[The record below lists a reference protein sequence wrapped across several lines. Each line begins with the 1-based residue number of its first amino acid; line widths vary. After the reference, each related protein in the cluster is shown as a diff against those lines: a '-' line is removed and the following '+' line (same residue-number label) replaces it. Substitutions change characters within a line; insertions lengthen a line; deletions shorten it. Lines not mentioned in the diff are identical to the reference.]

1 MKRNGFTLVELLT
14 VIVILSLVL
23 AIAYPKVSSLIEN
36 EKQRTFKL
44 SVNSLTNGAKN
55 VCANYQSELNASEKT
70 YTYIDNKFKC
80 DTEILE
86 MSNSGK
92 FISPSIISYNKD
104 CEISLSVENEEY
116 KATKDYS
123 DSDIT
128 IVRK

>member
-1 MKRNGFTLVELLT
+1 MYYSMEL
-14 VIVILSLVL
+14 
-23 AIAYPKVSSLIEN
+23 SSVYICCNYQLEN

-44 SVNSLTNGAKN
+44 SVNSLINGAKN

-80 DTEILE
+80 DTDILE

-92 FISPSIISYNKD
+92 FISPSIISYNQD
-104 CEISLSVENEEY
+104 CEIRLSVENEEY

>member
-14 VIVILSLVL
+14 VIIILSLVL

-44 SVNSLTNGAKN
+44 SVNSLINGAKN

-70 YTYIDNKFKC
+70 YTYIYNKFKC

-92 FISPSIISYNKD
+92 FISPSIIAYNKD

>member
-1 MKRNGFTLVELLT
+1 MSK
-14 VIVILSLVL
+14 
-23 AIAYPKVSSLIEN
+23 IEN

-44 SVNSLTNGAKN
+44 SVNSLINGAKN

-86 MSNSGK
+86 MSNPGK
-92 FISPSIISYNKD
+92 FISSSTISYNKD

>member
-1 MKRNGFTLVELLT
+1 MKRNGFTLVELLA
-14 VIVILSLVL
+14 VIVILSLIL
-23 AIAYPKVSSLIEN
+23 AIAFPKVSSLIEN

-44 SVNSLTNGAKN
+44 SVNSLINGAKN

-86 MSNSGK
+86 MTNSGK
-92 FISPSIISYNKD
+92 FVSPSTISYNKD

>member
-14 VIVILSLVL
+14 VIIILSLVL

-44 SVNSLTNGAKN
+44 SVNSLINGAKN
-55 VCANYQSELNASEKT
+55 ICANYQSELNASEKT

-92 FISPSIISYNKD
+92 FISPAIISYNKD

>member
-14 VIVILSLVL
+14 VIIILSLVL

-44 SVNSLTNGAKN
+44 SVNSLINGAKN

-70 YTYIDNKFKC
+70 YKYIDNKFKC

>member
-1 MKRNGFTLVELLT
+1 MKRNGFTLVELLA

-23 AIAYPKVSSLIEN
+23 AIAFPKVSSLIEN

-44 SVNSLTNGAKN
+44 SVNSLINGAKN
-55 VCANYQSELNASEKT
+55 VCANYQSELNANERT
-70 YTYIDNKFKC
+70 YTYVDNKFKC

-86 MSNSGK
+86 MTNSGK
-92 FISPSIISYNKD
+92 FVSPSTISYNKD
-104 CEISLSVENEEY
+104 CEISLSVENKEY

>member
-1 MKRNGFTLVELLT
+1 MKRNGFTLVELLA
-14 VIVILSLVL
+14 VIVILSLIL

-44 SVNSLTNGAKN
+44 SVNSLINGAKN

-80 DTEILE
+80 GTEILE
-86 MSNSGK
+86 MSNPGK
-92 FISPSIISYNKD
+92 FVSPSTISYNKD
-104 CEISLSVENEEY
+104 CEVSLSVENEEY

>member
-1 MKRNGFTLVELLT
+1 MKRNGFTLVELLA
-14 VIVILSLVL
+14 VIVILSLIL
-23 AIAYPKVSSLIEN
+23 TIAYPKVSSLIEN

-44 SVNSLTNGAKN
+44 SVNSLINGAKN

-80 DTEILE
+80 GTEILE
-86 MSNSGK
+86 MTNSGK
-92 FISPSIISYNKD
+92 FVSPSTISYNKD
-104 CEISLSVENEEY
+104 CEVSLSVENEEY